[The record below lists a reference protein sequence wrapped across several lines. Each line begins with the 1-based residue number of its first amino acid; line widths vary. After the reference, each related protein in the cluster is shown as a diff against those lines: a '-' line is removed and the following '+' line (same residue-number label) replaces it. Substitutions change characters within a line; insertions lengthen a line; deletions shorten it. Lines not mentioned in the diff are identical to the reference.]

1 MRKKMIYQWILFSF
15 VLSCLVSCGLFSKR
29 KVITKKATYQKYFPQ
44 ANYEGFHSHPARNLS
59 QNCLEGQ
66 YAFTD
71 PRTGIQRCSKLP
83 KSAILRDLGNGHKA
97 YQCRRKTIS
106 LFVKKGHIRL
116 PNGLVVDPKK
126 YQCSNGV
133 AFLKK
138 KKYHTEIRCV
148 SEDPYYDPTRKSFT
162 SRLQLSLKSCK

>member
-1 MRKKMIYQWILFSF
+1 MIYQWILFSF

-29 KVITKKATYQKYFPQ
+29 KVITKKATYQKHFPQ

-83 KSAILRDLGNGHKA
+83 KSLTTATFKSLYLSSIAAL
-97 YQCRRKTIS
+97 KTNLPI
-106 LFVKKGHIRL
+106 L
-116 PNGLVVDPKK
+116 PNPFIPILIKI
-126 YQCSNGV
+126 Y
-133 AFLKK
+133 LL
-138 KKYHTEIRCV
+138 I
-148 SEDPYYDPTRKSFT
+148 
-162 SRLQLSLKSCK
+162 